1 MQEEVPEKDAPACRM
16 LKFNLI
22 FTNYQTDYPRYDDNT
37 YTGGVARKRAS
48 SSPDAVEGVAA
59 KRRVGDVGQEDL
71 VMMVILMME
80 TIMLRC

>member
-16 LKFNLI
+16 LLFKLI
-22 FTNYQTDYPRYDDNT
+22 FTDYQTDYQRYDDNT

-48 SSPDAVEGVAA
+48 SSPDAVEGVAT
-59 KRRVGDVGQEDL
+59 KRWVGEVGQEDL
-71 VMMVILMME
+71 VMTVILMME

>member
-1 MQEEVPEKDAPACRM
+1 MM
-16 LKFNLI
+16 I
-22 FTNYQTDYPRYDDNT
+22 IYTH
-37 YTGGVARKRAS
+37 TGGVARERAS

-59 KRRVGDVGQEDL
+59 KRRVGEVGQEDL